1 MAFIN
6 NNNLQDFFLETK
18 LYINTE
24 VLKKKTNKK
33 AYFQIQKH
41 LSLHLRLQAQ

>member
-24 VLKKKTNKK
+24 VLKKKN
-33 AYFQIQKH
+33 
-41 LSLHLRLQAQ
+41 